1 MTEIKKFDAVV
12 VGSGLGGLAA
22 GALLAKA
29 GYSVC
34 LLERNFSLGGA
45 ASVYR
50 VGGLTVESSLHQTS
64 DARNPRD
71 VKHAILKG
79 LGILDEIEWLPTG
92 ALHHVRGG
100 PVGEPFALPAGF
112 DAAYDALAGRFPDK
126 RAAIQEFL
134 ADVERIHN
142 SLWTIRQA
150 RDTGSVAKFTHALW
164 ELAPAAAAW
173 NDTLD
178 EVFTRRFGGAEALKC
193 ALGANLLYFGDDP
206 KRTWW
211 IYYALAQGANIA
223 SGGAYIK
230 GGSRQLSL
238 KLAKVIT
245 KAGGVVRLG
254 RNATAILTNSEGEA
268 CGVRHV
274 ARKGGDDE
282 DEISARVVLANCA
295 PSVAGELLPAAGRAA
310 MEEEFGARPLS
321 TSLFCANFGLAQ
333 KPSTVGLVDFNAIQL
348 PNTMTRFSQYGDGAN
363 AMAADPTG
371 APPVYSVAN
380 FTAVEL
386 GALGRAARA
395 RQPVGARHPEQ
406 LERPLA
412 RRRVVAAR
420 ALAGRA
426 ARRDGTGLSRLLR
439 PRHRARA
446 AQRLFDGRLSQHA
459 ARRGLRLR
467 AAAAGRPD
475 PRRFSAHA
483 AHADRGPLPRLGLR
497 RRAWFQRRDP
507 LGRGGGAARGG
518 GTGDGRLGRFSRRGD
533 RRSSL
538 PKKRGR

>member
-34 LLERNFSLGGA
+34 LLERNYSLGGA

-71 VKHAILKG
+71 VKHSILRD

-100 PVGEPFALPAGF
+100 PVGESFALPAGF
-112 DAAYDALAGRFPDK
+112 DAAYDALAERFPDK
-126 RAAIQEFL
+126 RSAIQEFL
-134 ADVERIHN
+134 ADVERIHD

-178 EVFTRRFGGAEALKC
+178 EVFTQRFGGAEALKC

-206 KRTWW
+206 KRIWW

-254 RNATAILTNSEGEA
+254 RQAAAILTNAAGEA
-268 CGVRHV
+268 VGVRHV
-274 ARKGGDDE
+274 ARKTGDDE
-282 DEISARVVLANCA
+282 QEISARVVLANCA
-295 PSVAGELLPAAGRAA
+295 PSVAGELSPRRRARNGGGVWRAA
-310 MEEEFGARPLS
+310 ALD
-321 TSLFCANFGLAQ
+321 LAVCANFGLSQ
-333 KPSTVGLVDFNAIQL
+333 KPAAVGLKDFNAIVL
-348 PNTMTRFSQYGDGAN
+348 PETMTAFRN
-363 AMAADPTG
+363 MATAPARWPPT
-371 APPVYSVAN
+371 PP
-380 FTAVEL
+380 
-386 GALGRAARA
+386 AACRST
-395 RQPVGARHPEQ
+395 PSPI
-406 LERPLA
+406 
-412 RRRVVAAR
+412 
-420 ALAGRA
+420 
-426 ARRDGTGLSRLLR
+426 
-439 PRHRARA
+439 
-446 AQRLFDGRLSQHA
+446 
-459 ARRGLRLR
+459 
-467 AAAAGRPD
+467 
-475 PRRFSAHA
+475 
-483 AHADRGPLPRLGLR
+483 
-497 RRAWFQRRDP
+497 
-507 LGRGGGAARGG
+507 
-518 GTGDGRLGRFSRRGD
+518 SRRSIRGYGTS
-533 RRSSL
+533 RRCSSACS
-538 PKKRGR
+538 GSTI

>member
-71 VKHAILKG
+71 VKHAILRD

-100 PVGEPFALPAGF
+100 PVGETFALPAGF
-112 DAAYDALAGRFPDK
+112 DAAYDALAERFPDK
-126 RAAIQEFL
+126 RSAIQEFL
-134 ADVERIHN
+134 GDVERIHD
-142 SLWTIRQA
+142 SLWTMRQA

-178 EVFTRRFGGAEALKC
+178 EVFTQRFGGAEALKC

-206 KRTWW
+206 KRIWW

-254 RNATAILTNSEGEA
+254 RAATAILTDADGEA
-268 CGVRHV
+268 VGVRHV
-274 ARKGGDDE
+274 ARKSGDDE
-282 DEISARVVLANCA
+282 QEISARVVLANCA
-295 PSVAGELLPAAGRAA
+295 PSVAGELLPEKARAKDGGGVWRAAALDLAVLRQFRPRPKARDRWPQRLQRDRAAGDDD
-310 MEEEFGARPLS
+310 PL
-321 TSLFCANFGLAQ
+321 F
-333 KPSTVGLVDFNAIQL
+333 AIW
-348 PNTMTRFSQYGDGAN
+348 RR
-363 AMAADPTG
+363 
-371 APPVYSVAN
+371 
-380 FTAVEL
+380 
-386 GALGRAARA
+386 RAARW
-395 RQPVGARHPEQ
+395 PPT
-406 LERPLA
+406 PP
-412 RRRVVAAR
+412 
-420 ALAGRA
+420 ALCRS
-426 ARRDGTGLSRLLR
+426 TPS
-439 PRHRARA
+439 PI
-446 AQRLFDGRLSQHA
+446 
-459 ARRGLRLR
+459 
-467 AAAAGRPD
+467 
-475 PRRFSAHA
+475 
-483 AHADRGPLPRLGLR
+483 
-497 RRAWFQRRDP
+497 
-507 LGRGGGAARGG
+507 
-518 GTGDGRLGRFSRRGD
+518 SRRSIRDYGTS
-533 RRSSL
+533 RRCSSACS
-538 PKKRGR
+538 GSTV